1 MSPVELLLD
10 RLQDV
15 QETRKDRWRAKC
27 PAHESRSRTLAIREA
42 DTGAALIHC
51 FAGCGA
57 VEVVSAV
64 DLELSDLY
72 PKDDVI
78 HARRY
83 DTTSR
88 KNYQGK
94 LLSLTRAAT
103 IVQIAAENMARS
115 ENLSQDDLGAL
126 RAACDEIRRAVA

>member
-1 MSPVELLLD
+1 MSPLELLLD
-10 RLQDV
+10 RLEDV
-15 QETRKDRWRAKC
+15 RETGKGRWRARC
-27 PAHESRSRTLAIREA
+27 PAHGSRSRTLAIREA

-57 VEVVSAV
+57 AEVVSAV

-78 HARRY
+78 RTRRY
-83 DTTSR
+83 DTTSHR
-88 KNYQGK
+88 NYQGK

-103 IVQIAAENMARS
+103 LVEIAAEHMGRG
-115 ENLSQDDLGAL
+115 ENLSQDDRSAL
-126 RAACDEIRRAVA
+126 RAACDEIRRVAS